1 MVLFSIPFNKVP
13 WPLLIWE
20 MKKLL
25 LKDHGQMSSLMDPLA
40 NIRCPFCPLEYSF
53 NHSVLSSSVND
64 VDDDLI
70 LQYYTVN

>member
-1 MVLFSIPFNKVP
+1 MPATAHLG
-13 WPLLIWE
+13 E
-20 MKKLL
+20 MKKLLLVL
-25 LKDHGQMSSLMDPLA
+25 LKDHGQMSRLMDPLA
-40 NIRCPFCPLEYSF
+40 NIRCPLEYSF